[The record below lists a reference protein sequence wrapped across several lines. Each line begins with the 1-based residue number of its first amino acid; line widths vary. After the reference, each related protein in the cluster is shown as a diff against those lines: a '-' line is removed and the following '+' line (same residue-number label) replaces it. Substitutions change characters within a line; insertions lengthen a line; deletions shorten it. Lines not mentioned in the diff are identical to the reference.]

1 MGLESLRSDSGSPG
15 CDKAQGGGG
24 TKLIIPGV
32 NKASRE
38 FIPGN
43 AGFGNSRGARKEL
56 PRSAE
61 SRRKRAQSLPQLRT
75 GEHGCSKGDGP
86 TVGEQ
91 TADAVCHPGDNDSP
105 AEDKTTCLPPRARRW
120 WLPWLRA
127 LLLAPLLTYVS
138 IPFLIRLFPSLLNK
152 FVYLNFLSFPFFVD
166 FRRPELLVNNTINLY
181 LTTEPGVTVGIWHT
195 VPSSRGAEAQGKD
208 QRWYEE
214 ALADAHPVIIYLH
227 GNGGTRAARH
237 RVQFLKTMGAAD
249 FHILALDYRGYGDST
264 GYPSE
269 NGFNTDVLA
278 LYDWVK
284 ARSGNSSILFWGHSL
299 GTGIATNA
307 ARKLQEE
314 RGVQVDAVV
323 LESPYTNIRDAAAN
337 IPITKFI
344 RRFPGF
350 EYLILDSMARAGMFF
365 PSDENVKVLSC
376 PLLILHA
383 DDDGVVPPKLG
394 HKLYETALQAYK
406 DKSKVKLITFPPKLG
421 LGHDYISFN
430 PELPA
435 LVKDFLNMK

>member
-1 MGLESLRSDSGSPG
+1 
-15 CDKAQGGGG
+15 
-24 TKLIIPGV
+24 
-32 NKASRE
+32 
-38 FIPGN
+38 
-43 AGFGNSRGARKEL
+43 
-56 PRSAE
+56 
-61 SRRKRAQSLPQLRT
+61 
-75 GEHGCSKGDGP
+75 
-86 TVGEQ
+86 
-91 TADAVCHPGDNDSP
+91 
-105 AEDKTTCLPPRARRW
+105 
-120 WLPWLRA
+120 
-127 LLLAPLLTYVS
+127 
-138 IPFLIRLFPSLLNK
+138 
-152 FVYLNFLSFPFFVD
+152 
-166 FRRPELLVNNTINLY
+166 
-181 LTTEPGVTVGIWHT
+181 
-195 VPSSRGAEAQGKD
+195 
-208 QRWYEE
+208 
-214 ALADAHPVIIYLH
+214 
-227 GNGGTRAARH
+227 
-237 RVQFLKTMGAAD
+237 
-249 FHILALDYRGYGDST
+249 
-264 GYPSE
+264 PSE

-337 IPITKFI
+337 IPITKIF
-344 RRFPGF
+344 RQFPGF

-406 DKSKVKLITFPPKLG
+406 DKSKVKLITFPQKLG

-435 LVKDFLNMK
+435 LVK

>member
-1 MGLESLRSDSGSPG
+1 MRRRGGDGDS
-15 CDKAQGGGG
+15 GGGG
-24 TKLIIPGV
+24 GGSGDIVRAEGKLGV
-32 NKASRE
+32 ARY
-38 FIPGN
+38 GR
-43 AGFGNSRGARKEL
+43 AG
-56 PRSAE
+56 
-61 SRRKRAQSLPQLRT
+61 
-75 GEHGCSKGDGP
+75 
-86 TVGEQ
+86 
-91 TADAVCHPGDNDSP
+91 
-105 AEDKTTCLPPRARRW
+105 RW
-120 WLPWLRA
+120 WLPWLRT
-127 LLLAPLLTYVS
+127 LLLAPLLAYASV
-138 IPFLIRLFPSLLNK
+138 PFLIRLFPSLLNK

-181 LTTEPGVTVGIWHT
+181 LTTEPGITVGIWHT
-195 VPSSRGAEAQGKD
+195 VPGSRGAEAQGKD

-214 ALADAHPVIIYLH
+214 ALADGHPVIIYLH

-237 RVQFLKTMGAAD
+237 RIQFLKTMGAAD

-269 NGFNTDVLA
+269 TGFNTDVLA

-314 RGVQVDAVV
+314 RGVQVDGVV

-337 IPITKFI
+337 IPVTKIF
-344 RRFPGF
+344 RQFPGF

-365 PSDENVKVLSC
+365 PSDENVKVLGC

-383 DDDGVVPPKLG
+383 EDDGVVPPKLG
-394 HKLYETALQAYK
+394 HQLYETALEAYK
-406 DKSKVKLITFPPKLG
+406 DKSKVKLITFPKKLG